1 MTYLELVNAI
11 LIRLRESQVT
21 AVTDTTYST
30 MIGKLV
36 NDAKRQVED
45 AWNWNA
51 LGTTIT
57 VNTVASTTNY
67 TVTGS
72 GIRFKG
78 VTVNCTS
85 TSAKNQLINVPI
97 QWIIDQQQ
105 LSTSVP
111 TGIPTYYAW
120 NGTDGT
126 DSKVEIYPTPD
137 SAYTLKFNMYVSQTP
152 LSTGTDVLLV
162 PSEPVELGAY
172 ARALAERGED
182 GGLSSSE
189 AYGLYKA
196 SLADHIAIEATRYI
210 ENECFV
216 AI

>member
-1 MTYLELVNAI
+1 MTYLELVNAV

-45 AWNWNA
+45 SWNWDA
-51 LGTTIT
+51 LGTTVT
-57 VNTVASTTNY
+57 GNLTAGVTNY
-67 TVTGS
+67 LIVGS

-105 LSTSVP
+105 LSTSTQ

-137 SAYTLKFNMYVSQTP
+137 SAYTLKFNMYVSQVS
-152 LSTGTDVLLV
+152 LSTGTDVL
-162 PSEPVELGAY
+162 
-172 ARALAERGED
+172 
-182 GGLSSSE
+182 
-189 AYGLYKA
+189 
-196 SLADHIAIEATRYI
+196 
-210 ENECFV
+210 
-216 AI
+216 